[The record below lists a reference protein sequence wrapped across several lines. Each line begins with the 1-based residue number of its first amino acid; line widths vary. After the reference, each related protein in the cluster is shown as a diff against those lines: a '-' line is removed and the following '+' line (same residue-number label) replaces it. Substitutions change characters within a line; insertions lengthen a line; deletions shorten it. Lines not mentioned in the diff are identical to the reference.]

1 MVLNGTTR
9 FCPTDEPSRVRVAEH
24 IRAPLSH
31 SLAFSLS
38 PISSLFGRSRA
49 GMAQLSSAQRFQ
61 FLLVSNFYGW
71 EYDSFTD
78 VHHPK
83 ITVP

>member
-1 MVLNGTTR
+1 MHYGHGLGIEGFASVFPET
-9 FCPTDEPSRVRVAEH
+9 H
-24 IRAPLSH
+24 Y
-31 SLAFSLS
+31 S
-38 PISSLFGRSRA
+38 PISSVFGRSRA